1 MSRPSVLIAGG
12 ACALSLIV
20 VVSRHWRRPD
30 SADSTRSTVQGA
42 PSLPQRGVEG
52 KGWIA
57 RPDAPGPLSA
67 GGAAVERGGG
77 AGLAGGT
84 GSRPDIEGSAGGA
97 ATVVRGGRLGQG
109 GGGAIGPGTFGSRAE
124 PGSIHAATGL
134 PVEANTIPGTESRAL
149 RTAGG
154 NAETDPH
161 AVTGQPLVEVQDKPK
176 AAQPDPEGVVL
187 QLSFDKTTV
196 PEKGDTSPVVEQN
209 VTLDSGTGAHFSA
222 DSQFV
227 IPDAGNLKGDAGTI
241 SFTLQP
247 EWGGDDK
254 DLASL
259 LQLRTNDWANRLQIF
274 KDGSY
279 LRFLFTP
286 NTGVEANPAVD
297 ISNWEAGQSY
307 QVTTT
312 WGATPAGDRFASLY
326 VNGQLVAQ
334 QPYDG
339 QLEIPPGTPLYIGS
353 DHQGGQP
360 GARGVMSDLK
370 IYDTVRAP

>member
-1 MSRPSVLIAGG
+1 MSRSSVLIAAG
-12 ACALSLIV
+12 ALALFLIV
-20 VVSRHWRRPD
+20 VVSRQRHRPESVD
-30 SADSTRSTVQGA
+30 ATHATGQTA
-42 PSLPQRGVEG
+42 PTLPQRAVEG

-67 GGAAVERGGG
+67 GHIAVERGGA
-77 AGLAGGT
+77 AGLAGATGT
-84 GSRPDIEGSAGGA
+84 TRDIEASAGGA
-97 ATVVRGGRLGQG
+97 ATVVRGS
-109 GGGAIGPGTFGSRAE
+109 GPGQRGAGAMGPGSFGTGAE
-124 PGSIHAATGL
+124 PGSIHAAAGV
-134 PVEANTIPGTESRAL
+134 PVEANQIQGAQSRAPGATGGSAETESR
-149 RTAGG
+149 
-154 NAETDPH
+154 PI
-161 AVTGQPLVEVQDKPK
+161 TGQRPVEVQDKPK
-176 AAQPDPEGVVL
+176 AVQPDPEGVVL

-209 VTLDSGTGAHFSA
+209 VTLDNTTGAHFSS

-227 IPDAGNLKGDAGTI
+227 IPDAGNLNGDAGTI

-254 DLASL
+254 ELASL

-286 NTGVEANPAVD
+286 NTGIEANPAVD

-307 QVTTT
+307 QITTT
-312 WGATPAGDRFASLY
+312 WGATQAGDRFASLY

-339 QLEIPPGTPLYIGS
+339 QLEIPQGTSLYIGS